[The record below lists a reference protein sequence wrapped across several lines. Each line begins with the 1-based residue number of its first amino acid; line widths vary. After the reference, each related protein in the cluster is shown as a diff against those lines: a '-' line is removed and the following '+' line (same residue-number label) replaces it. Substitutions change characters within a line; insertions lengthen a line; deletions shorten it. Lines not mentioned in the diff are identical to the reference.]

1 MEKAFTFIDKHLDQ
15 FINDLQQVCRQPS
28 ISAQNIGI
36 RECADIIVEKFKS
49 LGMSVKIWETEGNP
63 VIFAEMKGNSDKTIL
78 FYNHYDVQPPE
89 PIEKWTHE
97 PFGAEVED
105 GIIFCRGVA
114 DNKGPLY
121 SRIHAL
127 ETLIKTYGSSPVN
140 VKFIVD
146 GEEESGSPNLKPCI
160 DAHRE
165 ELKADLCIWE
175 NSYRDLE
182 GRTDARLGNKGM
194 VYLELKADTSKIDF
208 HSGYAPVVPNAAWR
222 LVWALSTLKDKD
234 ERILIDGFY
243 DDVRPAL
250 PEEFKILQELPS
262 MEEELKVRTGN
273 NTLAGNVTGSEV
285 TRRLLAEP
293 SCNIAG
299 IKSGYTLEGS
309 KTVLPG
315 KAFAKLDFRL
325 VADQDPVKIQALLR
339 THLDKHGFSDIQIET
354 KEKDLRPSKTPVTTP
369 YLKLYKQA
377 VSMVTDKQVRVFPTS
392 PGSGPRYVFS
402 DWTDM
407 PMISSGTGNAF
418 SQQHAPDEN
427 ITLDDYTEETRIMA
441 ALMFS
446 MKDFDGSSLEDQGN
460 A

>member
-1 MEKAFTFIDKHLDQ
+1 MEKAFNFIENNLDQ
-15 FINDLQQVCRQPS
+15 FIIDLQRVCRQPS

-36 RECADIIVEKFKS
+36 RECADIIVEKFRS
-49 LGMSVKIWETEGNP
+49 LGMEVQIWETAGNP

-105 GIIFCRGVA
+105 GVIYGRGVA
-114 DNKGPLY
+114 DDKGPLY

-127 ETLIKTYGSSPVN
+127 EAILKTCGSSPVN
-140 VKFIVD
+140 IKFIVD

-194 VYLELKADTSKIDF
+194 LYVELKADTSKIDF

-222 LVWALSTLKDKD
+222 LVWALSTLKNKD
-234 ERILIDGFY
+234 EHILIDGFY
-243 DDVRPAL
+243 DDVRPIL
-250 PEEFKILQELPS
+250 TEESKILQELPS

-273 NTLAGNVTGSEV
+273 NTLAGGVTGPEV
-285 TRRLLAEP
+285 TRKLLTEP

-299 IKSGYTLEGS
+299 IESGYTLEGS

-325 VADQDPVKIQALLR
+325 VADQDPEIIQALLR
-339 THLDKHGFSDIQIET
+339 KHLDKHGFSDIKIEG

-369 YLKLYKQA
+369 YLKLYTQA
-377 VSMVTDKQVRVFPTS
+377 VTMVTDKKVRIFPTS

-407 PMISSGTGNAF
+407 PMISSGTGNAY
-418 SQQHAPDEN
+418 SQQHAPNEN
-427 ITLDDYTEETRIMA
+427 ITIADYLEETKIMA
-441 ALMFS
+441 ALMLELRNFS
-446 MKDFDGSSLEDQGN
+446 ETSPEDSDHE
-460 A
+460 